1 MMAGLEIKV
10 LEPLFT
16 KVRFWVGV
24 PPPSP
29 LPLVECLHQKQK
41 VLSGVSGLC
50 GLNGTALPEPNL
62 FGQF

>member
-41 VLSGVSGLC
+41 VLSGVSEQRAS
-50 GLNGTALPEPNL
+50 NGTAVPEPNL